1 MVDPKEK
8 LSGSTSVACWL
19 VELVKVS
26 VLSCVNGTV
35 AGGKEKNGLLEL
47 ELDPEPQPAAARRIA
62 ASPRAATQRTIN
74 LTAKPSALLSI
85 RSRALEQAT

>member
-19 VELVKVS
+19 VELVNVS
-26 VLSCVNGTV
+26 VLSFVNGTV

-47 ELDPEPQPAAARRIA
+47 ELDPEPQPAAARRMA
-62 ASPRAATQRTIN
+62 AHPSAATQRTIN
-74 LTAKPSALLSI
+74 LTSKSYILPSI
-85 RSRALEQAT
+85 RSSAFGQAT